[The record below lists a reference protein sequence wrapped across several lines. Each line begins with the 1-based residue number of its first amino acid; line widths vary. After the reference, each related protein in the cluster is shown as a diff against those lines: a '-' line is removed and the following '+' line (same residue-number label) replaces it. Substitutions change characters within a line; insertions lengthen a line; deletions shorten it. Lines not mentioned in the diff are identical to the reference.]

1 MLPYQ
6 TLLRLDRQLSTPLAQ
21 QLSAALIGLIK
32 QGLVPAGTKL
42 PGARTLARLLH
53 VHRET
58 VASAFEELAAQGW
71 LDIQPARVA
80 VVSRHLPDVS
90 AQPLIPVPASI
101 AAQAGFTFP
110 HGAIAPAPTR
120 PLTLTL
126 DEGSPDGR
134 LAPLAALARNYRR
147 ASHHLAAPAA
157 RLGYGDPNGALRLR
171 QQLARYLR
179 ATRGVPAQPEHIF
192 TTRGS
197 IMGVHLLA
205 QLVLA
210 PGDVVVVAE
219 RSYRAAEAIFQQAG
233 ARLHRVGLDA
243 QGLLVDEVAALCQHQ
258 RVRLLYL
265 TPHHHFPTTVTLS
278 APRRM
283 QLLALAEAHD
293 FIILEDDYDFDYHYD
308 GSPILPLASADRH
321 GRVLYVG
328 SLSKA
333 LAPAIRLGYVVAPPD
348 VIAALGPLR
357 RLVDRQGDVLLEEAV
372 AELLAEGEL
381 TRHLKRARRHYQQRR
396 DLACQVLRQELAAWF
411 TFTVPAGGL
420 AIWGQFHPVVN
431 LPQLAAH
438 CQQLGLGMS
447 DGTRYDL
454 AGTTQSGLRLGFAS
468 LTPEEWASSIRLL
481 KQALQELY
489 PGRAS

>member
-1 MLPYQ
+1 MLPYY
-6 TLLRLDRQLSTPLAQ
+6 TLLPLDRQAATPLVQ
-21 QLSAALIGLIK
+21 QLSAALIGLCQ
-32 QGLVPAGTKL
+32 QGLLPPGTKL
-42 PGARTLARLLH
+42 PGTRTLAALLH

-58 VASAFEELAAQGW
+58 VAAAFEELAAQGW
-71 LDIQPARVA
+71 LTLQPTRAA
-80 VVSRHLPDVS
+80 VVSRHLPEVS
-90 AQPLIPVPASI
+90 AQSLAPVSAGI
-101 AAQAGFTFP
+101 AARAGFVFP
-110 HGAIAPAPTR
+110 PGPPAPALAR
-120 PLTLTL
+120 PPLLTL

-134 LAPLAALARNYRR
+134 LAPLAALTRNYRR
-147 ASHHLAAPAA
+147 ASQHLAAPAA
-157 RLGYGDPNGALRLR
+157 RLGYGDPNGVLRLR

-179 ATRGVPAQPEHIF
+179 TTRGLVAGPEHIF

-197 IMGVHLLA
+197 IMGLHLLA
-205 QLVLA
+205 QLVVA
-210 PGDVVVVAE
+210 PGEAVVVAA
-219 RSYRAAEAIFQQAG
+219 RGYQAAETIFQQAG
-233 ARLHRVGLDA
+233 AQLHRVGLDA
-243 QGLLVDEVAALCQHQ
+243 QGVVADEVAALCQRQ

-372 AELLAEGEL
+372 AELLAEGEFA
-381 TRHLKRARRHYQQRR
+381 RHLKRARRHYHQRR
-396 DLACQVLRQELAAWF
+396 DLACQVLRTELAAWL

-420 AIWGQFHPVVN
+420 AIWGQFHPAVQ
-431 LPQLAAH
+431 LPHLAAH
-438 CQQLGLGMS
+438 CRQLGLGLS
-447 DGTRYDL
+447 DGAKYAL
-454 AGTTQSGLRLGFAS
+454 GGTADGSLRLGFAS
-468 LTPEEWASSIRLL
+468 LTPAEWAESIGVL
-481 KQALQELY
+481 KKALQTLY
-489 PGRAS
+489 PA

>member
-6 TLLRLDRQLSTPLAQ
+6 TLLRLDRQATTPLPQ
-21 QLSAALIGLIK
+21 QLSATLIGLIK
-32 QGLVPAGTKL
+32 QSVVPAGTRL
-42 PGARTLARLLH
+42 PGSRTLARLLQ

-58 VASAFEELAAQGW
+58 VAAAFEELAAQGW
-71 LDIQPARVA
+71 IVRQPARAA
-80 VVSRHLPDVS
+80 VVSRQLPEVV
-90 AQPLIPVPASI
+90 AQPLAPVPAGI
-101 AAQAGFTFP
+101 APRAGFAFP
-110 HGAIAPAPTR
+110 RVSPAALAAR
-120 PLTLTL
+120 PLPLTL

-134 LAPLAALARNYRR
+134 LAPVAALARNYRR
-147 ASHHLAAPAA
+147 ASLYLAGPAA
-157 RLGYGDPNGALRLR
+157 RLGYGDPNGSLRLR
-171 QQLARYLR
+171 QHLAAYLR
-179 ATRGVPAQPEHIF
+179 TTRGVPAQPEHLF

-197 IMGVHLLA
+197 IMAMQLLA
-205 QLVLA
+205 QLVLG
-210 PGDVVVVAE
+210 PGDAVVVAE
-219 RSYRAAEAIFQQAG
+219 RGYRAAEEIFHQMG

-243 QGLLVDEVAALCQHQ
+243 QGLLVDEVAALCQRQ

-357 RLVDRQGDVLLEEAV
+357 RVVDRQGDVLLEAAV
-372 AELLAEGEL
+372 AELLAEGEF
-381 TRHLKRARRHYQQRR
+381 TRHLKRARRLYQQRR
-396 DLACQVLRQELAAWF
+396 DLACQVLREELAAWL
-411 TFTVPAGGL
+411 TFTIPAGGL
-420 AIWGQFHPVVN
+420 AIWGQFRPGVQ
-431 LPQLAAH
+431 LPQVAAY
-438 CQQLGLGMS
+438 CQQLGLGMG
-447 DGTRYDL
+447 DGTRYRLD
-454 AGTTQSGLRLGFAS
+454 GTTDGRLRLGFAS
-468 LTPEEWASSIRLL
+468 LTPEEWRRSISLL
-481 KQALQELY
+481 KQALHALY
-489 PGRAS
+489 PTPAG

>member
-6 TLLRLDRQLSTPLAQ
+6 TLLRLDRQVATPLAQ
-21 QLSAALIGLIK
+21 QLSAALIALIQ
-32 QGLVPAGTKL
+32 QGLVPAGTRL
-42 PGARTLARLLH
+42 PGTRTLATLLH

-58 VASAFEELAAQGW
+58 VALAFEELAAQGW
-71 LDIQPARVA
+71 LDIQPARAA
-80 VVSRHLPDVS
+80 VVSRHLPEVR
-90 AQPLIPVPASI
+90 AKPLVPAPVGM
-101 AAQAGFTFP
+101 AAQAGFTFLKGP
-110 HGAIAPAPTR
+110 PVLAPTH
-120 PLTLTL
+120 PLVLTL

-147 ASHHLAAPAA
+147 ASRHLATPAA
-157 RLGYGDPNGALRLR
+157 RLGYGDPNGVLRLR

-179 ATRGVPAQPEHIF
+179 ATRGVPVEPEHIF

-197 IMGVHLLA
+197 IMGVQLLA

-219 RSYRAAEAIFQQAG
+219 RSYQAAEAIFQQAG
-233 ARLHRVGLDA
+233 AQLQRVGLDA
-243 QGLLVDEVAALCQHQ
+243 QGIVVDEVAALCLQQ

-328 SLSKA
+328 SLSKV

-348 VIAALGPLR
+348 VIAALSPLR

-381 TRHLKRARRHYQQRR
+381 TRHLKRARRHYHQRR
-396 DLACQVLRQELAAWF
+396 DLACQVLRTGAGSLAHLHCTGRGPGYLGPVSAGC
-411 TFTVPAGGL
+411 PAPATRRL
-420 AIWGQFHPVVN
+420 
-431 LPQLAAH
+431 LPAA
-438 CQQLGLGMS
+438 
-447 DGTRYDL
+447 
-454 AGTTQSGLRLGFAS
+454 RLGNERRNQIPRNGGS
-468 LTPEEWASSIRLL
+468 
-481 KQALQELY
+481 
-489 PGRAS
+489 

>member
-6 TLLRLDRQLSTPLAQ
+6 TLLPLDRHLAAPLAQ
-21 QLSAALIGLIK
+21 QVSAGLVGLIRR
-32 QGLVPAGTKL
+32 GLLPPGTRL
-42 PGARTLARLLH
+42 PGTRTLAAQLR

-58 VASAFEELAAQGW
+58 VAVAFEELAAQGW
-71 LDIQPARVA
+71 LDVRPARAA
-80 VVSRHLPDVS
+80 VVSRHLPEVS
-90 AQPLIPVPASI
+90 AQPLAPVPLGI
-101 AAQAGFTFP
+101 AAQAGFRFP
-110 HGAIAPAPTR
+110 RVAAPVPPR
-120 PLTLTL
+120 PPALTL

-157 RLGYGDPNGALRLR
+157 RLGYGDPNGAPRLR
-171 QQLARYLR
+171 QQLAYYLR
-179 ATRGVPAQPEHIF
+179 ATRGVPAGPEHIF

-197 IMGVHLLA
+197 IMGLQLLA

-219 RSYRAAEAIFQQAG
+219 RGYQAAEALFQRAG

-243 QGLLVDEVAALCQHQ
+243 QGVVADEVAALCQQQ

-308 GSPILPLASADRH
+308 GSPILPLASADHH

-372 AELLAEGEL
+372 AELLAEGEF

-396 DLACQVLRQELAAWF
+396 DRACQVLRAELGSWF
-411 TFTVPAGGL
+411 TFAVPAGGL
-420 AIWGQFHPVVN
+420 AIWGQFHSVVD
-431 LPQLAAH
+431 LPQLAAQ
-438 CQQLGLGMS
+438 CRQLGLGLS
-447 DGTRYDL
+447 GNTSYGV
-454 AGTTQSGLRLGFAS
+454 AGTTDGSLRLGFAS
-468 LTPEEWASSIRLL
+468 LTPEEWARSMALL
-481 KQALQELY
+481 RQALQTLY
-489 PGRAS
+489 PTHAS

>member
-6 TLLRLDRQLSTPLAQ
+6 TLLRLDRSAATPLAQ
-21 QLSAALIGLIK
+21 QLSAALIGLLQ
-32 QGLVPAGTKL
+32 QGLVPAGTRL
-42 PGARTLARLLH
+42 PGTRTLAGLLH

-58 VASAFEELAAQGW
+58 VATAFEELAAQGW
-71 LDIQPARVA
+71 LDIQPARAA
-80 VVSRHLPDVS
+80 VVSRHLPEVK
-90 AQPLIPVPASI
+90 AQPLAPVPAGI

-110 HGAIAPAPTR
+110 RGAATSAPTR
-120 PLTLTL
+120 PPALTL

-134 LAPLAALARNYRR
+134 LAPLVALARNYRR
-147 ASHHLAAPAA
+147 ASQHLAPPAA

-171 QQLARYLR
+171 QQLAHYLR

-197 IMGVHLLA
+197 IMGVQLLA

-219 RSYRAAEAIFQQAG
+219 RSYQAAEAIFEQAG
-233 ARLHRVGLDA
+233 ARLHRVGLDT
-243 QGLLVDEVAALCQHQ
+243 QGLVVNEVAALCQRQ

-333 LAPAIRLGYVVAPPD
+333 LAPALRLGYVVAPPD
-348 VIAALGPLR
+348 VIAALSPLR
-357 RLVDRQGDVLLEEAV
+357 RLIDRQGDVLLEEAV
-372 AELLAEGEL
+372 AELLAEGEF
-381 TRHLKRARRHYQQRR
+381 TRHLKRARRHYHQRR
-396 DLACQVLRQELAAWF
+396 DLACQVLREELAAWL

-420 AIWGQFHPVVN
+420 AIWGQFQPVVK
-431 LPQLAAH
+431 LPQLVVY
-438 CQQLGLGMS
+438 CRQLGLGMS
-447 DGTRYDL
+447 DGTRYGGEGVSD
-454 AGTTQSGLRLGFAS
+454 GSLRLGFAS
-468 LTPEEWASSIRLL
+468 LTPEEWTRSISLL
-481 KQALQELY
+481 KQALQTLY
-489 PGRAS
+489 PSPAH